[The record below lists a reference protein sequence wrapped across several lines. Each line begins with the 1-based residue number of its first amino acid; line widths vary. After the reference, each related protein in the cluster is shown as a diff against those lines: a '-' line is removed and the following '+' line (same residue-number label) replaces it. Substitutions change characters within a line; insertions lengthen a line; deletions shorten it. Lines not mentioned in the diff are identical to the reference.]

1 MNGGNCSCCPVRLLR
16 LRWSGALFNQ
26 GLLAGLC
33 LLAISAATCYCAGTE
48 GHSDAADQGELS
60 PDRSMAVLIA
70 HGPGQPPGNLRLIA
84 AESNAMLAE
93 FPLPKRASSAALSRV
108 LWGHGNSAVAVS
120 VSDGTNSSV
129 FACVRVDGPFKWL
142 DLTSVEG
149 PQLGIL
155 GRPRS
160 NFARAEHTPTRWATA
175 TQSTPQMI
183 WVRSRFWD
191 KAGHRYTV
199 EQEVSITP
207 SGQIGWK

>member
-1 MNGGNCSCCPVRLLR
+1 MISVIAQDPRSKTRPLVGGGVWARIL
-16 LRWSGALFNQ
+16 
-26 GLLAGLC
+26 GLLAV
-33 LLAISAATCYCAGTE
+33 SAASYCCAATG
-48 GHSDAADQGELS
+48 GHSNAANQGELS
-60 PDRSMAVLIA
+60 PNRSMAVLIA
-70 HGPGQPPGNLRLIA
+70 HGPGQPPASLRLIA
-84 AESNAMLAE
+84 PETKATLAE
-93 FPLPKRASSAALSRV
+93 IPLPKRASSAALSRV
-108 LWGHGNSAVAVS
+108 LWGPDNSAVAVS

-129 FACVRVDGPFKWL
+129 FACVRVDGRFKWL

-160 NFARAEHTPTRWATA
+160 DFARAEQTPTRWAAA